1 MSYEVDDM
9 RYINSSIPRAALSTL
24 AADGHIGLSVF
35 MKGSWSRILTLVLG
49 PMIQYKLTCEGIGTN
64 KWPTIIAA
72 YRWGSTIPSCTG

>member
-9 RYINSSIPRAALSTL
+9 RYISSSIPRAALSTL

-35 MKGSWSRILTLVLG
+35 MKGSWSRILTLVSG
-49 PMIQYKLTCEGIGTN
+49 QMTQYKLACESIGTH